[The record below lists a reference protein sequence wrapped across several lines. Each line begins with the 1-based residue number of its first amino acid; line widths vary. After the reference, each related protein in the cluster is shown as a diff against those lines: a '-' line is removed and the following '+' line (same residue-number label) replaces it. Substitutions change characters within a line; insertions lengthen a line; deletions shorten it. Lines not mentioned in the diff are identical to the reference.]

1 MTKVGVEVIML
12 NNISD
17 DLKKIMLAGI
27 GAFATT
33 AEKSKQVLDELV
45 KKGELTVEQGKVL
58 NEELKRN
65 VIPKIKSEPDNSN
78 NMNASNTN
86 KSNTV
91 SSNTDASS
99 TNVSSIAQQL
109 ENMSK
114 EELAAIKAK
123 LSELERTDADGET
136 GE

>member
-1 MTKVGVEVIML
+1 MPNIGLEDNML

-27 GAFATT
+27 GAVAST
-33 AEKSKQVLDELV
+33 AEKSKQVLDDLV

-65 VIPKIKSEPDNSN
+65 VISKIKSEPDNLN
-78 NMNASNTN
+78 NININNAN

-91 SSNTDASS
+91 SSNTDASN

>member
-1 MTKVGVEVIML
+1 ML

-27 GAFATT
+27 GAVAST
-33 AEKSKQVLDELV
+33 AEKSKQVLDDLV

-65 VIPKIKSEPDNSN
+65 VISKIKSEPDNSN
-78 NMNASNTN
+78 NINVSNAN

-109 ENMSK
+109 EHMSK

>member
-1 MTKVGVEVIML
+1 ML

-27 GAFATT
+27 GAVAST
-33 AEKSKQVLDELV
+33 AEKSKQVLDDLV

-65 VIPKIKSEPDNSN
+65 VISKIKSEPDNLN
-78 NMNASNTN
+78 NININNAN

-91 SSNTDASS
+91 SSNTDASN